1 MAHTDPNKAVEGMTV
16 KNNKRTQ
23 RFGLALTIALLTAC
37 GKPADNTSAEATGK
51 AAEAPAGAA
60 QTGTDNVST
69 EGMWMPR
76 QLPQLGDKLTDLG
89 LQLDPKTMTDLTK
102 FPMNAVVSLGG
113 CSASFVSPKGLVAT
127 NHHCA
132 YGSISYNST
141 EDNDLLANGFLAK
154 TLDEEL
160 PAAPGSRI
168 YVTVDMNEVTD
179 KINSKLSD
187 DMDGATRFKAIED
200 AEKALVAECESDP
213 GHRCEVY
220 SYYGGA
226 SYYLIKQLAIRDVRL
241 VHAPAS
247 SIGKFGGD
255 IDNWM
260 WPRHTGDYSFLRAY
274 VSPDGKPADFS
285 KDNVPYKPKHHLTV
299 ATEGPQ
305 EGDFVMVAGYPGRT
319 NRYRTADE
327 VSNNFSWYYPTMQKV
342 LAEWSEVI
350 GDATEN
356 NKDAALKYASRVAGL
371 NNYAKNFTGMMEG
384 YNRSDLL
391 QRKQQLEKDLQAWIE
406 ANPEASKQYAS
417 VISDL
422 QKLITEKQSTQERD
436 LLLGYMNY
444 SAMLSAAQ
452 RLYRLSLEKQKPN
465 MEREPGYQE
474 RDMTRFT
481 ESMKRIE
488 RNFAPSVDQAVWTY
502 FIERYNALPQEQHLQ
517 SFDNFFDGEL
527 SGDALQQKLSAMY
540 EKTGLTATEGRL
552 AWMEKSPEDFRNSDD
567 PFIQLAVATYD
578 DRLAIEQHDKSME
591 GRFAEVR
598 PKYMDL
604 LIAYYQ
610 EQGKPVYPDANSSLR
625 LTYGLVKGYT
635 PPAGTIKGPA
645 DGNDGKDGFV
655 PFTTLRGIEAKYTG
669 EDPFDAPQALLEAI
683 KNKDYGRFYDEEL
696 DSVPVNFLTTVDIT
710 GGNSGSATMNGKG
723 EFIGLVFDG
732 TYDSINADWDFNDN
746 TRAIH
751 VDVEY
756 MLWVMEKVDHADNL
770 LEEMGVAAPK
780 N

>member
-1 MAHTDPNKAVEGMTV
+1 MTV
-16 KNNKRTQ
+16 NNIKLTQ
-23 RFGLALTIALLTAC
+23 KFGLALSIALLTAC
-37 GKPADNTSAEATGK
+37 GKPAQEDASSAEASTEKG
-51 AAEAPAGAA
+51 APVAE
-60 QTGTDNVST
+60 TVST

-76 QLPQLGDKLTDLG
+76 QLPEIGDKLKDLG
-89 LQLDPKTMTDLTK
+89 LELDPKTMTDLTK

-113 CSASFVSPKGLVAT
+113 CSASFVSPQGLVAT

-154 TLDEEL
+154 TLEEEV

-241 VHAPAS
+241 VHAPAA

-274 VSPDGKPADFS
+274 VGPDGKPADFS

-299 ATEGPQ
+299 ATEGPK

-319 NRYRTADE
+319 NRYRTAEE

-350 GDATEN
+350 GSATED
-356 NKDAALKYASRVAGL
+356 NKDAALKYASLVAGL

-384 YNRSDLL
+384 YERSDLL

-406 ANPEASKQYAS
+406 ANPESQKKYAS
-417 VISDL
+417 VIADL
-422 QKLITEKQSTQERD
+422 KQLIAEEQSTQERD
-436 LLLGYMNY
+436 LLLGYMNR
-444 SAMLSAAQ
+444 SAMLSSAQ

-465 MEREPGYQE
+465 IEREPGYQE
-474 RDMTRFT
+474 RDMTRFS

-488 RNFAPSVDQAVWTY
+488 RSFEPSVDQAIWTY
-502 FIERYNALPQEQHLQ
+502 FLERYNALPQDQHLE

-527 SGDALQQKLSAMY
+527 SGEALQKKLSAMY
-540 EKTGLTATEGRL
+540 EKTGLTDTETRL
-552 AWMEKSPEDFRNSDD
+552 AWMEKSPEEFRNSDD

-578 DRLAIEQHDKSME
+578 DRLAIEQHEKAMA
-591 GRFAEVR
+591 GRFAELR
-598 PKYMDL
+598 PQYMDL
-604 LIAYYQ
+604 LIAYYN

-669 EDPFDAPQALLEAI
+669 EDPFDAPQAQLDAI
-683 KNKDYGRFYDEEL
+683 KNKEYGRFYDEDL
-696 DSVPVNFLTTVDIT
+696 DSVPVNFLSTVDIT

-756 MLWVMEKVDHADNL
+756 MLWVTENVDHADNL
-770 LEEMGVAAPK
+770 LEEMGVAAPEGESPQ
-780 N
+780 

>member
-1 MAHTDPNKAVEGMTV
+1 M
-16 KNNKRTQ
+16 NNIKLTQ
-23 RFGLALTIALLTAC
+23 KFGLALSIALLTAC
-37 GKPADNTSAEATGK
+37 GKPAQEDASSAEASTEK
-51 AAEAPAGAA
+51 SAPVAE
-60 QTGTDNVST
+60 TVST

-76 QLPQLGDKLTDLG
+76 QLPEIGDKLKDLG
-89 LQLDPKTMTDLTK
+89 LELDPKTMTDLTK

-113 CSASFVSPKGLVAT
+113 CSASFVSPQGLVAT

-154 TLDEEL
+154 TLEEEV

-241 VHAPAS
+241 VHAPAA

-274 VSPDGKPADFS
+274 VGPDGKPADFS

-299 ATEGPQ
+299 ATEGPK

-319 NRYRTADE
+319 NRYRTAEE

-350 GDATEN
+350 GSATED
-356 NKDAALKYASRVAGL
+356 NKDAALKYASLVAGL

-384 YNRSDLL
+384 YERSDLL

-406 ANPEASKQYAS
+406 ANPESKKKYAS
-417 VISDL
+417 VIADL
-422 QKLITEKQSTQERD
+422 KQLIAEEQSTQERD
-436 LLLGYMNY
+436 LLLGYMNR
-444 SAMLSAAQ
+444 SAMLSSAQ

-474 RDMTRFT
+474 RDMTRFS

-488 RNFAPSVDQAVWTY
+488 RSFEPSVDQAIWTY
-502 FIERYNALPQEQHLQ
+502 FLERYNALPQDQHLE

-527 SGDALQQKLSAMY
+527 SGEALQKKLSAMY
-540 EKTGLTATEGRL
+540 EKTGLTDTETRL
-552 AWMEKSPEDFRNSDD
+552 AWMEKSPEEFRNSDD
-567 PFIQLAVATYD
+567 PFIHLAVATYD
-578 DRLAIEQHDKSME
+578 DRLAIEQHEKAMA
-591 GRFAEVR
+591 GRFAELR
-598 PKYMDL
+598 PQYMDL
-604 LIAYYQ
+604 LIAYYN

-669 EDPFDAPQALLEAI
+669 EAPFDAPQTQLDAI
-683 KNKDYGRFYDEEL
+683 KNKEYGRFYDEDL
-696 DSVPVNFLTTVDIT
+696 DSVPVNFLSTVDIT

-756 MLWVMEKVDHADNL
+756 MLWVMENVDHADNL
-770 LEEMGVAAPK
+770 LEEMGVAAPEGESPQ
-780 N
+780 

>member
-1 MAHTDPNKAVEGMTV
+1 M
-16 KNNKRTQ
+16 NNIKLTQ
-23 RFGLALTIALLTAC
+23 KFGLALSIALLTAC
-37 GKPADNTSAEATGK
+37 GKPTEEDASSAEASTEK
-51 AAEAPAGAA
+51 SAPVAE
-60 QTGTDNVST
+60 TVST

-76 QLPQLGDKLTDLG
+76 QLPEIGDKLKGLG
-89 LQLDPKTMTDLTK
+89 LELDPKTMTDLTK

-113 CSASFVSPKGLVAT
+113 CSASFVSPQGLVAT

-154 TLDEEL
+154 TLEEEV

-226 SYYLIKQLAIRDVRL
+226 SYYLVKQLAIRDVRL
-241 VHAPAS
+241 VHAPAA

-274 VSPDGKPADFS
+274 VGPDGKPADFS

-299 ATEGPQ
+299 ATEGPK

-319 NRYRTADE
+319 NRYRTAEE

-350 GDATEN
+350 GSATED
-356 NKDAALKYASRVAGL
+356 NKDAALKYASLVAGL

-384 YNRSDLL
+384 YERSDLL

-406 ANPEASKQYAS
+406 ANPESKKKYAS
-417 VISDL
+417 VIADL
-422 QKLITEKQSTQERD
+422 KQLIAEEQSTQERD
-436 LLLGYMNY
+436 LLLGYMNR
-444 SAMLSAAQ
+444 SAMLSSAQ

-474 RDMTRFT
+474 RDMTRFS

-488 RNFAPSVDQAVWTY
+488 RSFEPSVDQAIWTY
-502 FIERYNALPQEQHLQ
+502 FLERYNALPQDQHLE

-527 SGDALQQKLSAMY
+527 SGDALQSKLSAMY
-540 EKTGLTATEGRL
+540 EETGLTDTETRL

-578 DRLAIEQHDKSME
+578 DRLAIEQHEKTMA
-591 GRFAEVR
+591 GRFAELR
-598 PKYMDL
+598 PQYMDL
-604 LIAYYQ
+604 LIAYYN

-635 PPAGTIKGPA
+635 PPAGTIKGAA

-669 EDPFDAPQALLEAI
+669 EDPFDAPQAQLDAI
-683 KNKDYGRFYDEEL
+683 KNKEYGRFYDENL

-756 MLWVMEKVDHADNL
+756 MLWVMENVDHADNL
-770 LEEMGVAAPK
+770 LEEMGVAAPEGQK
-780 N
+780 PQ

>member
-1 MAHTDPNKAVEGMTV
+1 MKNTHFPGALGLSLAV
-16 KNNKRTQ
+16 
-23 RFGLALTIALLTAC
+23 ALLSAC
-37 GKPADNTSAEATGK
+37 GKPADTAQNNHDNSADTKAKPVQAATET
-51 AAEAPAGAA
+51 A
-60 QTGTDNVST
+60 VST

-76 QLPQLGDKLTDLG
+76 QLPELGDKLTSLG
-89 LQLDPKTMTDLTK
+89 LELDPETMTDLTK

-154 TLDEEL
+154 TLNEEV

-274 VSPDGKPADFS
+274 VSPEGKPADFS
-285 KDNVPYKPKHHLTV
+285 EDNVPYEPKHHLTV

-319 NRYRTADE
+319 NRYRTAEE
-327 VSNNFSWYYPTMQKV
+327 VSNNFTWYYPTMQKV

-356 NKDAALKYASRVAGL
+356 NKDAALKYASQVAGL
-371 NNYAKNFTGMMEG
+371 NNYSKNFTGMMEG

-391 QRKQQLEKDLQAWIE
+391 ARKQQLEKDLQAWIE
-406 ANPEASKQYAS
+406 ANPEASKKYAS
-417 VISDL
+417 VIGDL
-422 QKLITEKQSTQERD
+422 QKLITEKQTTQERD
-436 LLLGYMNY
+436 LLLGYMNR

-465 MEREPGYQE
+465 MEREPGYQD

-488 RNFAPSVDQAVWTY
+488 RNFEPTVDQAVWTY
-502 FIERYNALPQEQHLQ
+502 FIERYNALPQDQHLE
-517 SFDNFFDGEL
+517 SFDKIFAGEL

-540 EKTGLTATEGRL
+540 ESTGLTETDTRL

-578 DRLAIEQHDKSME
+578 DRFAIEERQKAMAGE
-591 GRFAEVR
+591 FAELR
-598 PKYMDL
+598 PQYMDL

-635 PPAGTIKGPA
+635 PPAGTIKGAA

-669 EDPFDAPQALLEAI
+669 VDPFDAPQAQLDAI
-683 KNKDYGRFYDEEL
+683 ESKNYGRFHDEKL

-723 EFIGLVFDG
+723 ELIGLVFDG

-756 MLWVMEKVDHADNL
+756 MLWVMENVDHADNL

-780 N
+780 GDTAQ

>member
-1 MAHTDPNKAVEGMTV
+1 
-16 KNNKRTQ
+16 
-23 RFGLALTIALLTAC
+23 
-37 GKPADNTSAEATGK
+37 
-51 AAEAPAGAA
+51 
-60 QTGTDNVST
+60 
-69 EGMWMPR
+69 MWMPR
-76 QLPQLGDKLTDLG
+76 QLPELGDKLQSLG
-89 LQLDPKTMTDLTK
+89 LELDPKTMTDLTK

-113 CSASFVSPKGLVAT
+113 CSASFVSPQGLVAT

-154 TLDEEL
+154 TRQEEL

-179 KINSKLSD
+179 KINSTLSD

-200 AEKALVAECESDP
+200 AEKALVADCESDP

-274 VSPDGKPADFS
+274 VSPEGKPADFS
-285 KDNVPYKPKHHLTV
+285 KDNVPYAPKHFLKV
-299 ATEGPQ
+299 ATQGPQ

-319 NRYRTADE
+319 NRYRTAEE
-327 VSNNFSWYYPTMQKV
+327 VNNNFTWYYPTMQKV

-350 GDATEN
+350 GNATEN
-356 NKDAALKYASRVAGL
+356 NKDAALKYAGQVAGL
-371 NNYAKNFTGMMEG
+371 NNYSKNFTGMMEG

-391 QRKQQLEKDLQAWIE
+391 SRKQQLEKDLQAWIE
-406 ANPEASKQYAS
+406 ANPENNQKYAS
-417 VISDL
+417 VIADL
-422 QKLITEKQSTQERD
+422 QQLITEKQSTQERD
-436 LLLGYMNY
+436 LLLGYMNR

-465 MEREPGYQE
+465 MEREPGYQD

-481 ESMKRIE
+481 ESMKRYE
-488 RNFAPSVDQAVWTY
+488 RNFEPSVDQAVWTY
-502 FIERYNALPQEQHLQ
+502 FVERYNALPQDQHME
-517 SFDNFFDGEL
+517 SFDKYFAGEL
-527 SGDALQQKLSAMY
+527 NGDVLQQKLSAMY
-540 EKTGLTATEGRL
+540 EATGLTDTETRL
-552 AWMEKSPEDFRNSDD
+552 AWMDKSPEDFRNSDD
-567 PFIQLAVATYD
+567 PFIQLAINTYD
-578 DRLAIEQHDKSME
+578 DRIAIEERDKAMA
-591 GRFAEVR
+591 GRFAELR
-598 PKYMDL
+598 PQYMDL
-604 LIAYYQ
+604 LIAYYN

-669 EDPFDAPQALLEAI
+669 KDPFDAPQAELDAI
-683 KNKDYGRFYDEEL
+683 KNKDYGRFYDEKL
-696 DSVPVNFLTTVDIT
+696 DSVPVNFLSTVDIT

-723 EFIGLVFDG
+723 ELIGLVFDG

-780 N
+780 GDTAQ

>member
-1 MAHTDPNKAVEGMTV
+1 MS
-16 KNNKRTQ
+16 
-23 RFGLALTIALLTAC
+23 AC
-37 GKPADNTSAEATGK
+37 SKPAQDAATETAAPGANDSAASASDT
-51 AAEAPAGAA
+51 
-60 QTGTDNVST
+60 VST

-76 QLPQLGDKLTDLG
+76 QLPEIGGKLKDLG
-89 LQLDPKTMTDLTK
+89 LELDPETMTDLTQ

-154 TLDEEL
+154 TLDEEV

-168 YVTVDMNEVTD
+168 YVTVDMQEVTD
-179 KINSKLSD
+179 KVKSKLND

-200 AEKALVAECESDP
+200 AEKALVADCESDP

-274 VSPDGKPADFS
+274 VGPDGKPADFS
-285 KDNVPYKPKHHLTV
+285 KDNVPYKPKHHLKV
-299 ATEGPQ
+299 STEGPQ

-319 NRYRTADE
+319 NRYRTAVE
-327 VSNNFSWYYPTMQKV
+327 VNNNFNWYYPTMQKV

-350 GDATEN
+350 GKATAN
-356 NKDAALKYASRVAGL
+356 NKDAALKYASLVAGL
-371 NNYAKNFTGMMEG
+371 NNYSKNFTGMMEG

-391 QRKQQLEKDLQAWIE
+391 QRKQRLEKDLQAWIE
-406 ANPEASKQYAS
+406 ANPESKKKYAS
-417 VISDL
+417 VIKDL
-422 QKLITEKQSTQERD
+422 QKLIAEQQSTQERD
-436 LLLGYMNY
+436 MLLGYM
-444 SAMLSAAQ
+444 SRSSMLSSAQ

-488 RNFAPSVDQAVWTY
+488 RNFAPSVDQAIWTY
-502 FIERYNALPQEQHLQ
+502 FIERYNALPKNQHLE
-517 SFDNFFDGEL
+517 SFDKFFDGEL

-540 EKTGLTATEGRL
+540 EKTGLTETDTRL
-552 AWMEKSPEDFRNSDD
+552 EWMDKSPEDFRNSED

-578 DRLAIEQHDKSME
+578 DRYALEQHDKMMS
-591 GRFAEVR
+591 GKFAELR
-598 PKYMDL
+598 PQYMDL
-604 LIAYYQ
+604 LIAYYN

-645 DGNDGKDGFV
+645 DGNDGKDSFV

-669 EDPFDAPQALLEAI
+669 EDPFDAPQAELDAI
-683 KNKDYGRFYDEEL
+683 KNKDYGRFYDEKL

-710 GGNSGSATMNGKG
+710 GGNSGSATMNAKG
-723 EFIGLVFDG
+723 ELIGLVFDG

-756 MLWVMEKVDHADNL
+756 MLWVMEKVDGAHNL
-770 LEEMGVAAPK
+770 LEEMGVAAESVEAQPAD
-780 N
+780 

>member
-1 MAHTDPNKAVEGMTV
+1 MNSKIRFRALGLSLAVAA
-16 KNNKRTQ
+16 
-23 RFGLALTIALLTAC
+23 LAAC
-37 GKPADNTSAEATGK
+37 GKPANDST
-51 AAEAPAGAA
+51 AAEAKAA
-60 QTGTDNVST
+60 PSEPVQASEQTVST

-76 QLPQLGDKLTDLG
+76 QLPELGDKLKSLG
-89 LQLDPKTMTDLTK
+89 LELDPETMTDLTQ

-113 CSASFVSPKGLVAT
+113 CSASFVSPQGLVAT

-154 TLDEEL
+154 TMEEEL

-168 YVTVDMNEVTD
+168 YVTVDMQEVTD
-179 KINSKLSD
+179 KIKGQLSD
-187 DMDGATRFKAIED
+187 DMDGAARFKAIED
-200 AEKALVAECESDP
+200 AEKALVAECEADS

-274 VSPDGKPADFS
+274 VGPDGKPADFS
-285 KDNVPYKPKHHLTV
+285 KDNKPYKPKHHLTV
-299 ATEGPQ
+299 ATEGPK

-319 NRYRTADE
+319 NRYRTAVE
-327 VSNNFSWYYPTMQKV
+327 VNNNFSWYYPTMQKV
-342 LAEWSEVI
+342 LAEWSDVI
-350 GDATEN
+350 GTATKD
-356 NKDAALKYASRVAGL
+356 NKDAALKYASQVAGL
-371 NNYAKNFTGMMEG
+371 NNYSKNFTGMMEG

-391 QRKQQLEKDLQAWIE
+391 KRKQKLEKDLQEWIE
-406 ANPEASKQYAS
+406 ANPDSKKQFAS
-417 VISDL
+417 VIKDL
-422 QKLITEKQSTQERD
+422 QNLIADQQSTQERD
-436 LLLGYMNY
+436 LLLGFMNR

-465 MEREPGYQE
+465 MDREPGYQE

-488 RNFAPSVDQAVWTY
+488 RSFYPSVDQAVWTY
-502 FIERYNALPQEQHLQ
+502 FLERYNALPQNQHIE
-517 SFDNFFDGEL
+517 SFDAFFDGKL
-527 SGDALQQKLSAMY
+527 SGNALQEKLAGMY
-540 EKTGLTATEGRL
+540 TKTGLTDTETRL
-552 AWMEKSPEDFRNSDD
+552 QWMEKSPEEFRNSDD
-567 PFIQLAVATYD
+567 PFIQLAVATYE
-578 DRLAIEQHDKSME
+578 DRDAIEQRDKAMA
-591 GRFAEVR
+591 GRFAQLR
-598 PKYMDL
+598 PQYMDL
-604 LIAYYQ
+604 LIAYYN

-635 PPAGTIKGPA
+635 PPSGTIKGPA

-669 EDPFDAPQALLEAI
+669 EDPFDAPQAELDAI

-696 DSVPVNFLTTVDIT
+696 DSVPVNFLSTVDIT

-723 EFIGLVFDG
+723 ELIGLVFDG

-770 LEEMGVAAPK
+770 LEEMGVAASK
-780 N
+780 E

>member
-1 MAHTDPNKAVEGMTV
+1 MN
-16 KNNKRTQ
+16 NNKLTQ
-23 RFGLALTIALLTAC
+23 KFGLALSIALLAAC
-37 GKPADNTSAEATGK
+37 GKPAD
-51 AAEAPAGAA
+51 PAKSQASTAGNSMPASEAA
-60 QTGTDNVST
+60 QTDNVST

-76 QLPQLGDKLTDLG
+76 QLPELGDKLKDLG
-89 LQLDPKTMTDLTK
+89 LTLDPKTMTDLTK

-154 TLDEEL
+154 TLEEEV

-187 DMDGATRFKAIED
+187 GMDGATRFKAIED

-260 WPRHTGDYSFLRAY
+260 WPRHTGDYAFLRAY
-274 VSPDGKPADFS
+274 VGTDGKPADFA
-285 KDNVPYKPKHHLTV
+285 KDNVPYQPKHHLTV
-299 ATEGPQ
+299 STKGPQ

-319 NRYRTADE
+319 NRYRTAEE
-327 VSNNFSWYYPTMQKV
+327 VSNNFTWYYPTMQKV

-350 GDATEN
+350 GQATED
-356 NKDAALKYASRVAGL
+356 NKDAALKYASLVAGL

-391 QRKQQLEKDLQAWIE
+391 NRKQQLEKDLQAWID

-417 VISDL
+417 VIADL
-422 QKLITEKQSTQERD
+422 QKLISEQQSTQERD
-436 LLLGYMNY
+436 LLLGYMNR
-444 SAMLSAAQ
+444 SSMLSAAQ

-474 RDMTRFT
+474 RDITRFT

-488 RNFAPSVDQAVWTY
+488 RNFAPGVDQAIWTY
-502 FIERYNALPQEQHLQ
+502 FIERYNALPKDQRLG
-517 SFDNFFDGEL
+517 SFDSFFKSGL
-527 SGDALQQKLSAMY
+527 SGDALQQQLSAMY
-540 EKTGLTATEGRL
+540 EKTGLTKTENRL
-552 AWMEKSPEDFRNSDD
+552 AWMEKSPEEFRNSDD

-578 DRLAIEQHDKSME
+578 DRLAIEQHDKEME

-604 LIAYYQ
+604 LIAYYN

-635 PPAGTIKGPA
+635 PPAGTIKGAA

-655 PFTTLRGIEAKYTG
+655 PFTTLRGIKAKYTG
-669 EDPFDAPQALLEAI
+669 EDPFDAPQGLLEAI
-683 KNKDYGRFYDEEL
+683 ENKDYGRFYDEKL

-780 N
+780 Q

>member
-1 MAHTDPNKAVEGMTV
+1 MTV
-16 KNNKRTQ
+16 NNNKLTQ
-23 RFGLALTIALLTAC
+23 KFGLALSIALLAAC
-37 GKPADNTSAEATGK
+37 GKPAD
-51 AAEAPAGAA
+51 PAKSQASTAGNSMPASEAA
-60 QTGTDNVST
+60 QTDNVST

-76 QLPQLGDKLTDLG
+76 QLPELGDKLKDLG
-89 LQLDPKTMTDLTK
+89 LTLDPKTMTDLTK

-154 TLDEEL
+154 TLEEEV

-187 DMDGATRFKAIED
+187 GMDGATRFKAIED

-260 WPRHTGDYSFLRAY
+260 WPRHTGDYAFLRAY
-274 VSPDGKPADFS
+274 VGTDGKPADFA
-285 KDNVPYKPKHHLTV
+285 KDNVPYQPKHHLTV
-299 ATEGPQ
+299 STKGPQ

-319 NRYRTADE
+319 NRYRTAEE
-327 VSNNFSWYYPTMQKV
+327 VSNNFTWYYPTMQKV

-350 GDATEN
+350 GQATED
-356 NKDAALKYASRVAGL
+356 NKDAALKYASLVAGL

-391 QRKQQLEKDLQAWIE
+391 NRKQQLEKDLQAWID

-417 VISDL
+417 VIADL
-422 QKLITEKQSTQERD
+422 QKLISEQQSTQERD
-436 LLLGYMNY
+436 LLLGYMNR
-444 SAMLSAAQ
+444 SSMLSAAQ

-474 RDMTRFT
+474 RDITRFT

-488 RNFAPSVDQAVWTY
+488 RNFAPGVDQAIWTY
-502 FIERYNALPQEQHLQ
+502 FIERYNALPKDQRLG
-517 SFDNFFDGEL
+517 SFDSFFKSGL
-527 SGDALQQKLSAMY
+527 SGDALQQQLSAMY
-540 EKTGLTATEGRL
+540 EKTGLTKTENRL
-552 AWMEKSPEDFRNSDD
+552 AWMEKSPEEFRNSDD

-578 DRLAIEQHDKSME
+578 DRLAIEQHDKEME

-604 LIAYYQ
+604 LIAYYN

-635 PPAGTIKGPA
+635 PPAGTIKGAA

-655 PFTTLRGIEAKYTG
+655 PFTTLRGIKAKYTG
-669 EDPFDAPQALLEAI
+669 EDPFDAPQGLLEAI
-683 KNKDYGRFYDEEL
+683 ENKDYGRFYDEKL

-780 N
+780 Q

>member
-1 MAHTDPNKAVEGMTV
+1 MN
-16 KNNKRTQ
+16 NNKLTQ
-23 RFGLALTIALLTAC
+23 KFGLALSIALLAAC
-37 GKPADNTSAEATGK
+37 GKPADPTESQ
-51 AAEAPAGAA
+51 AGAA
-60 QTGTDNVST
+60 GNNTPATEAAQTDSVSDDTAAGVST

-76 QLPQLGDKLTDLG
+76 QLPELGDKLNDLG
-89 LQLDPKTMTDLTK
+89 LTLDPKTMTDLTK

-154 TLDEEL
+154 TLEEEV

-187 DMDGATRFKAIED
+187 GMDGATRFKAIED

-260 WPRHTGDYSFLRAY
+260 WPRHTGDYAFLRAY
-274 VSPDGKPADFS
+274 VGTDGKPADFA
-285 KDNVPYKPKHHLTV
+285 KDNVPYQPKHHLTV
-299 ATEGPQ
+299 STKGPQ

-319 NRYRTADE
+319 NRYRTAEE
-327 VSNNFSWYYPTMQKV
+327 VSNNFTWYYPTMQKV

-350 GDATEN
+350 GKATED
-356 NKDAALKYASRVAGL
+356 NKDAALKYASLVAGL

-391 QRKQQLEKDLQAWIE
+391 NRKQQLEKDLQAWID

-417 VISDL
+417 VIADL
-422 QKLITEKQSTQERD
+422 QKLISEKQSTQERD
-436 LLLGYMNY
+436 LLLGYMNR
-444 SAMLSAAQ
+444 SSMLSAAQ

-474 RDMTRFT
+474 RDITRFT

-488 RNFAPSVDQAVWTY
+488 RNFAPGVDQAIWTY
-502 FIERYNALPQEQHLQ
+502 FIERYNALPKNQRLG
-517 SFDNFFDGEL
+517 SFDSFFKSGL
-527 SGDALQQKLSAMY
+527 SGDALQQQLSAMY
-540 EKTGLTATEGRL
+540 EKTGLTETESRL
-552 AWMEKSPEDFRNSDD
+552 AWMEKSPEEFRNSDD

-578 DRLAIEQHDKSME
+578 DRLAIEQHDKEME

-604 LIAYYQ
+604 LIAYYN

-635 PPAGTIKGPA
+635 PPAGTIKGAA

-683 KNKDYGRFYDEEL
+683 ENKDYGRFYDEKL

-780 N
+780 Q

>member
-1 MAHTDPNKAVEGMTV
+1 MKDKIFAHRM
-16 KNNKRTQ
+16 
-23 RFGLALTIALLTAC
+23 GLALAIALLTAC
-37 GKPADNTSAEATGK
+37 GKPATNATPEATTADSMP
-51 AAEAPAGAA
+51 AASVS
-60 QTGTDNVST
+60 GTDTSGTDSVST

-76 QLPQLGDKLTDLG
+76 QLPELGDKLKSLG
-89 LQLDPKTMTDLTK
+89 LELDPKTMTDLTQ

-113 CSASFVSPKGLVAT
+113 CSASFVSPQGLVAT

-141 EDNDLLANGFLAK
+141 EDNDLLTNGFLAK
-154 TLDEEL
+154 SLEEEL

-187 DMDGATRFKAIED
+187 DMDGATRFNAIED

-285 KDNVPYKPKHHLTV
+285 KDNVPYKPKHFLKV
-299 ATEGPQ
+299 ATKGPQ
-305 EGDFVMVAGYPGRT
+305 EGDFVMVAGYPGST
-319 NRYRTADE
+319 NRYRTAEE

-350 GDATEN
+350 GKATEN
-356 NKDAALKYASRVAGL
+356 NKDAALKYASLVAGL
-371 NNYAKNFTGMMEG
+371 NNYSKNFTGMMEG

-406 ANPEASKQYAS
+406 ANPEANKKYAS

-422 QKLITEKQSTQERD
+422 QKLVSEQQSTQERD
-436 LLLGYMNY
+436 LLLGYMNR
-444 SAMLSAAQ
+444 SAMLSTAQ

-465 MEREPGYQE
+465 MEREPGYQD

-481 ESMKRIE
+481 ESLQRIE
-488 RNFAPSVDQAVWTY
+488 RNFEPSVDQAVWTY
-502 FIERYNALPQEQHLQ
+502 FIERYNALPQDQRLK
-517 SFDNFFDGEL
+517 SFDDYFSGSL
-527 SGDALQQKLSAMY
+527 SGDALQKKLSAMY
-540 EKTGLTATEGRL
+540 ESTGLTDTKTRL
-552 AWMEKSPEDFRNSDD
+552 AWMDKSPEEFRASDD

-578 DRLAIEQHDKSME
+578 DRLAIEQQDKAMD
-591 GRFAEVR
+591 GKFADVR

-604 LIAYYQ
+604 LIAYYN

-645 DGNDGKDGFV
+645 DGNDGKNGFV

-669 EDPFDAPQALLEAI
+669 KDPFDAPKAELEAI
-683 KNKDYGRFYDEEL
+683 KNKNYGRFYDEKL

-723 EFIGLVFDG
+723 ELIGLVFDG

-756 MLWVMEKVDHADNL
+756 MLWVMENIDHAENL
-770 LEEMGVAAPK
+770 LEEMGVAAPAK
-780 N
+780 GNKQ

>member
-1 MAHTDPNKAVEGMTV
+1 MTV
-16 KNNKRTQ
+16 NNIKLTHK
-23 RFGLALTIALLTAC
+23 FGLALTIALLTAC
-37 GKPADNTSAEATGK
+37 GKPADKTESQASATDTSTP
-51 AAEAPAGAA
+51 AAAA
-60 QTGTDNVST
+60 QTDTVST

-76 QLPQLGDKLTDLG
+76 QLPEIGQKLESLG
-89 LQLDPKTMTDLTK
+89 LKLDPKTMTDLTQ

-113 CSASFVSPKGLVAT
+113 CSASFVSPQGLVAT

-179 KINSKLSD
+179 KIKSKLND
-187 DMDGATRFKAIED
+187 EMDGAARFKAIED
-200 AEKALVAECESDP
+200 AEKALVADCESDP

-285 KDNVPYKPKHHLTV
+285 KDNVPYKPKHHLKV
-299 ATEGPQ
+299 ATKGPQ
-305 EGDFVMVAGYPGRT
+305 EGDFVMVSGYPGRT
-319 NRYRTADE
+319 NRYRTAEE
-327 VSNNFSWYYPTMQKV
+327 VSNNFTWYYPTMQKV

-350 GDATEN
+350 GSATEN
-356 NKDAALKYASRVAGL
+356 NKDAALKYASQIAGL

-384 YNRSDLL
+384 YDRSDLL
-391 QRKQQLEKDLQAWIE
+391 QRKQQLEKSLQAWIE
-406 ANPEASKQYAS
+406 ANPEASKKYAS

-422 QKLITEKQSTQERD
+422 QKLITEQQSTQERD
-436 LLLGYMNY
+436 LLLGYMNR
-444 SAMLSAAQ
+444 SSMLSAAQ
-452 RLYRLSLEKQKPN
+452 RLYRLSLEKQKPD
-465 MEREPGYQE
+465 MEREPGYQD
-474 RDMTRFT
+474 RDMTRFS

-488 RNFAPSVDQAVWTY
+488 RNFEPTVDQAVWTY
-502 FIERYNALPQEQHLQ
+502 FIERYNALPQDKHLE
-517 SFDNFFDGEL
+517 SFDNIFDGAL
-527 SGDALQQKLSAMY
+527 SGEALQQKLDAMY
-540 EKTGLTATEGRL
+540 ENTGLTETENRL

-578 DRLAIEQHDKSME
+578 DRLAIEQHDKTVAGQFSE
-591 GRFAEVR
+591 LR
-598 PKYMDL
+598 PQYMDL

-625 LTYGLVKGYT
+625 LTYGLVKGYK

-645 DGNDGKDGFV
+645 DGNDGNDRFV

-669 EDPFDAPQALLEAI
+669 KDPFDAPQALLDAI
-683 KNKDYGRFYDEEL
+683 KNEDYGRFYDKEL
-696 DSVPVNFLTTVDIT
+696 NSVPVNFLTTVDIT
-710 GGNSGSATMNGKG
+710 GGNSGSATMNDKG

-751 VDVEY
+751 VDVAY

-780 N
+780 Q

>member
-1 MAHTDPNKAVEGMTV
+1 MKINAS
-16 KNNKRTQ
+16 TQ
-23 RFGLALTIALLTAC
+23 KFGLALTIALLTAC
-37 GKPADNTSAEATGK
+37 GKPADDTNTEASTQ
-51 AAEAPAGAA
+51 AAVKKPAATTEAQPASSTAA
-60 QTGTDNVST
+60 VST

-76 QLPQLGDKLTDLG
+76 QLPELGNKLEELG
-89 LQLDPKTMTDLTK
+89 LELDPSTMTDLTK

-113 CSASFVSPKGLVAT
+113 CSASFVSPQGLVAT

-154 TLDEEL
+154 SLEEEV

-168 YVTVDMNEVTD
+168 YVTVEMDDVTD
-179 KINSKLSD
+179 KIKSKLD
-187 DMDGATRFKAIED
+187 DTMDGATRFKAIED
-200 AEKALVAECESDP
+200 AEKALVAACESDP

-260 WPRHTGDYSFLRAY
+260 WPRHTGDYAFLRAY
-274 VSPDGKPADFS
+274 VGPDGKPADFS
-285 KDNVPYKPKHHLTV
+285 KDNVPFKPKHHLTV

-319 NRYRTADE
+319 NRYRTAEE
-327 VSNNFSWYYPTMQKV
+327 VSNNFTWYYPTMQKV

-350 GDATEN
+350 GNATEN
-356 NKDAALKYASRVAGL
+356 NKDAALKYASLVAGL
-371 NNYAKNFTGMMEG
+371 NNYSKNFTGMMEG

-391 QRKQQLEKDLQAWIE
+391 TRKQKLEKDLQNWIGE
-406 ANPEASKQYAS
+406 KPEERKQYAS
-417 VISDL
+417 VINDL
-422 QKLITEKQSTQERD
+422 NNLITEKQSTQERD
-436 LLLGYMNY
+436 LLLNYMNR
-444 SAMLSAAQ
+444 SAMLSSAQ
-452 RLYRLSLEKQKPN
+452 RLYRLSQEKQKADAD
-465 MEREPGYQE
+465 REPGYQE
-474 RDMTRFT
+474 RDMTRFG

-488 RNFAPSVDQAVWTY
+488 RNFEPSVDQAVWTY
-502 FIERYNALPQEQHLQ
+502 FLERYNALPQDQRIE
-517 SFDNFFDGEL
+517 SFDTFFGGEL
-527 SGDALQQKLSAMY
+527 SGEALQNKLSAMY
-540 EKTGLTATEGRL
+540 EKTGLTDTDTRL
-552 AWMEKSPEDFRNSDD
+552 AWMDKSPEEFRASDD
-567 PFIQLAVATYD
+567 PFIQLAVATFD
-578 DRLAIEQHDKSME
+578 DRMALEKKNKALT
-591 GRFAEVR
+591 GAFAKIR
-598 PKYMDL
+598 PQFMDL
-604 LIAYYQ
+604 LISYYQ

-635 PPAGTIKGPA
+635 PPAGTVKGAA

-669 EDPFDAPQALLEAI
+669 EDPFDSPQALLDAI
-683 KNKDYGRFYDEEL
+683 KNKDYGDYHDENL

-756 MLWVMEKVDHADNL
+756 MLWVMDKVDNAHNL
-770 LEEMGVAAPK
+770 LEEMGVKEAQQ
-780 N
+780 

>member
-1 MAHTDPNKAVEGMTV
+1 MAVAM
-16 KNNKRTQ
+16 
-23 RFGLALTIALLTAC
+23 LAAC
-37 GKPADNTSAEATGK
+37 GKPAENTQNTDTEDTTAKPAQSAANTNVSN
-51 AAEAPAGAA
+51 
-60 QTGTDNVST
+60 NVST

-76 QLPQLGDKLTDLG
+76 QLPELGDKLKSLG
-89 LQLDPKTMTDLTK
+89 LELDPETMTDLTK

-154 TLDEEL
+154 TLEEEL
-160 PAAPGSRI
+160 PAVPGSRV
-168 YVTVDMNEVTD
+168 YVTVDMQEVTD
-179 KINSKLSD
+179 KVKGKLSD

-274 VSPDGKPADFS
+274 VGPDGKPADFS
-285 KDNVPYKPKHHLTV
+285 EDNVPYEPKHHLKV
-299 ATEGPQ
+299 ATQGPE
-305 EGDFVMVAGYPGRT
+305 EGDYVMVAGYPGST
-319 NRYRTADE
+319 NRYRTAEE
-327 VSNNFSWYYPTMQKV
+327 VSNNFTWYYPTMQKV

-350 GDATEN
+350 GNATED
-356 NKDAALKYASRVAGL
+356 NKDAALKYASLVAGL

-391 QRKQQLEKDLQAWIE
+391 QRKQQLEQDLQAWIE
-406 ANPEASKQYAS
+406 ANPEASKKYAS

-436 LLLGYMNY
+436 LLLGYMNR
-444 SAMLSAAQ
+444 SSMLSAAQ

-488 RNFAPSVDQAVWTY
+488 RNFEPSVDQAIWTY
-502 FIERYNALPQEQHLQ
+502 FIERYNALPEDQHLE
-517 SFDNFFDGEL
+517 SFDSFFEGEL
-527 SGDALQQKLSAMY
+527 SGDALQQKLATMY
-540 EKTGLTATEGRL
+540 KGTGLTETETRL
-552 AWMEKSPEDFRNSDD
+552 DWMEKSPEDFRNSND

-578 DRLAIEQHDKSME
+578 DRYAIEQRQKAMGGE
-591 GRFAEVR
+591 FAELR
-598 PKYMDL
+598 PQYMDL
-604 LIAYYQ
+604 LIAYYN

-645 DGNDGKDGFV
+645 DGNDGKDSFV

-669 EDPFDAPQALLEAI
+669 EDPFDAPQALLDAI
-683 KNKDYGRFYDEEL
+683 ENEDYGRFHDEEL

-723 EFIGLVFDG
+723 ELVGLVFDG

-756 MLWVMEKVDHADNL
+756 MLWVMENVDHADNL
-770 LEEMGVAAPK
+770 LEEMGVAAPTEESTQ
-780 N
+780 

>member
-1 MAHTDPNKAVEGMTV
+1 MNDKKLPH
-16 KNNKRTQ
+16 RL
-23 RFGLALTIALLTAC
+23 GLPLGLSLAIALLSAC
-37 GKPADNTSAEATGK
+37 SKPAQDAATETPAPSANDS
-51 AAEAPAGAA
+51 AASASD
-60 QTGTDNVST
+60 TVST

-76 QLPQLGDKLTDLG
+76 QLPEIGSKLKDLG
-89 LQLDPKTMTDLTK
+89 LELDPKTMTDLTQ

-154 TLDEEL
+154 TLEEEV

-168 YVTVDMNEVTD
+168 YVTVDMQEVTD
-179 KINSKLSD
+179 KVKSKLSD

-200 AEKALVAECESDP
+200 AEKALVADCESDP

-274 VSPDGKPADFS
+274 VGPDGKPADFS
-285 KDNVPYKPKHHLTV
+285 KDNVPYKPKHHLKVSTK
-299 ATEGPQ
+299 GPQ

-319 NRYRTADE
+319 NRYRTAVE
-327 VSNNFSWYYPTMQKV
+327 VNNNFNWYYPTMQKV

-350 GDATEN
+350 GKATEN
-356 NKDAALKYASRVAGL
+356 NKDAALKYASLVAGL
-371 NNYAKNFTGMMEG
+371 NNYSKNFTGMMEG

-391 QRKQQLEKDLQAWIE
+391 QRKQRLEKDLQAWIE
-406 ANPEASKQYAS
+406 ANPESKKKYAS
-417 VISDL
+417 VIEDL
-422 QKLITEKQSTQERD
+422 QKLIAEQQSTQERD
-436 LLLGYMNY
+436 MLLGYM
-444 SAMLSAAQ
+444 SRSSMLSSAQ

-465 MEREPGYQE
+465 MEREPGYQD

-488 RNFAPSVDQAVWTY
+488 RNFAPSVDQAIWTY
-502 FIERYNALPQEQHLQ
+502 FIERYNALPKNQHLE
-517 SFDNFFDGEL
+517 SFDKFFDGEL

-540 EKTGLTATEGRL
+540 EKTGLTETDTRL
-552 AWMEKSPEDFRNSDD
+552 EWMDKSPEDFRNSED

-578 DRLAIEQHDKSME
+578 DRYALEQHDKMMS
-591 GRFAEVR
+591 GKFAELR
-598 PKYMDL
+598 PQYMDL
-604 LIAYYQ
+604 LIAYYN

-645 DGNDGKDGFV
+645 DGNDGKDSFV

-669 EDPFDAPQALLEAI
+669 EDPFDAPQAELDAI
-683 KNKDYGRFYDEEL
+683 KNKDYGRFYDEKL

-710 GGNSGSATMNGKG
+710 GGNSGSATMNSKG
-723 EFIGLVFDG
+723 ELIGLVFDG

-770 LEEMGVAAPK
+770 LEEMGVAEKAS

>member
-1 MAHTDPNKAVEGMTV
+1 MTV
-16 KNNKRTQ
+16 NNNKLTQ
-23 RFGLALTIALLTAC
+23 KFGLALSIALLAAC
-37 GKPADNTSAEATGK
+37 GKPADPTESQ
-51 AAEAPAGAA
+51 AGAA
-60 QTGTDNVST
+60 GNNTPATEAAQTDSVSDDTAAGVST

-76 QLPQLGDKLTDLG
+76 QLPELGDKLNDLG
-89 LQLDPKTMTDLTK
+89 LTLDPKTMTDLTK

-154 TLDEEL
+154 TLEEEV

-187 DMDGATRFKAIED
+187 GMDGATRFKAIED

-260 WPRHTGDYSFLRAY
+260 WPRHTGDYAFLRAY
-274 VSPDGKPADFS
+274 VGTDGKPADFA
-285 KDNVPYKPKHHLTV
+285 KDNVPYQPKHHLTV
-299 ATEGPQ
+299 STKGPQ

-319 NRYRTADE
+319 NRYRTAEE
-327 VSNNFSWYYPTMQKV
+327 VSNNFTWYYPTMQKV

-350 GDATEN
+350 GKATED
-356 NKDAALKYASRVAGL
+356 NKDAALKYASLVAGL

-391 QRKQQLEKDLQAWIE
+391 NRKQQLEKDLQAWID

-417 VISDL
+417 VIADL
-422 QKLITEKQSTQERD
+422 QKLISEKQSTQERD
-436 LLLGYMNY
+436 LLLGYMNR
-444 SAMLSAAQ
+444 SSMLSAAQ

-474 RDMTRFT
+474 RDITRFT

-488 RNFAPSVDQAVWTY
+488 RNFAPGVDQAIWTY
-502 FIERYNALPQEQHLQ
+502 FIERYNALPKNQRLG
-517 SFDNFFDGEL
+517 SFDSFFKSGL
-527 SGDALQQKLSAMY
+527 SGDALQQQLSAMY
-540 EKTGLTATEGRL
+540 EKTGLTETESRL
-552 AWMEKSPEDFRNSDD
+552 AWMEKSPEEFRNSDD

-578 DRLAIEQHDKSME
+578 DRLAIEQHDKEME

-604 LIAYYQ
+604 LIAYYN

-635 PPAGTIKGPA
+635 PPAGTIKGAA

-683 KNKDYGRFYDEEL
+683 ENKDYGRFYDEKL

-780 N
+780 Q

>member
-1 MAHTDPNKAVEGMTV
+1 M
-16 KNNKRTQ
+16 NNIKLTQ
-23 RFGLALTIALLTAC
+23 KFGLALSIALLTAC
-37 GKPADNTSAEATGK
+37 GKPAQEDASSAEASTEKG
-51 AAEAPAGAA
+51 APVAE
-60 QTGTDNVST
+60 TVST

-76 QLPQLGDKLTDLG
+76 QLPEIGDKLKDLG
-89 LQLDPKTMTDLTK
+89 LELDPKTMTDLTK

-113 CSASFVSPKGLVAT
+113 CSASFVSPQGLVAT

-154 TLDEEL
+154 TLEEEV

-241 VHAPAS
+241 VHAPAA

-274 VSPDGKPADFS
+274 VGPDGKPADFS

-299 ATEGPQ
+299 ATEGPK

-319 NRYRTADE
+319 NRYRTAEE

-350 GDATEN
+350 GSATED
-356 NKDAALKYASRVAGL
+356 NKDAALKYASLVAGL

-384 YNRSDLL
+384 YERSDLL

-406 ANPEASKQYAS
+406 ANPESQKKYAS
-417 VISDL
+417 VIADL
-422 QKLITEKQSTQERD
+422 KQLIAEEQSTQERD
-436 LLLGYMNY
+436 LLLGYMNR
-444 SAMLSAAQ
+444 SAMLSSAQ

-465 MEREPGYQE
+465 IEREPGYQE
-474 RDMTRFT
+474 RDMTRFS

-488 RNFAPSVDQAVWTY
+488 RSFEPSVDQAIWTY
-502 FIERYNALPQEQHLQ
+502 FLERYNALPQDQHLE

-527 SGDALQQKLSAMY
+527 SGEALQKKLSAMY
-540 EKTGLTATEGRL
+540 EKTGLTDTETRL
-552 AWMEKSPEDFRNSDD
+552 AWMEKSPEEFRNSDD

-578 DRLAIEQHDKSME
+578 DRLAIEQHEKAMA
-591 GRFAEVR
+591 GRFAELR
-598 PKYMDL
+598 PQYMDL
-604 LIAYYQ
+604 LIAYYN

-669 EDPFDAPQALLEAI
+669 EDPFDAPQAQLDAI
-683 KNKDYGRFYDEEL
+683 KNKEYGRFYDEDL
-696 DSVPVNFLTTVDIT
+696 DSVPVNFLSTVDIT

-756 MLWVMEKVDHADNL
+756 MLWVTENVDHADNL
-770 LEEMGVAAPK
+770 LEEMGVAAPEGESPQ
-780 N
+780 